1 MNRSLRQFPGL
12 LLISVLLLNGCAG
25 TRGSHRKAALH
36 TGYAYA
42 YLSNRA
48 DKFRDKDFRKAR
60 KIDARARKHYIK
72 AFQHGLMKL
81 EQRYPGFSDTLAAN
95 PGRAMTWTARA
106 DVPLLYWTGAALGAA
121 IGLSKDRPDMLIRLP
136 QVGAMAFRVTELWP
150 DYKGGAAFQLL
161 MIYEASRSGL
171 LGGSISL
178 AKYYYE
184 QALSF
189 SKGHNASLFV
199 SYAESICVQEQN
211 RAEFV
216 SMLEKA
222 LAIKAGGTENRLAR
236 KRARWLLRR
245 TDDLFL

>member
-1 MNRSLRQFPGL
+1 MNRSLLQFSRV
-12 LLISVLLLNGCAG
+12 LLISVMLLNGCAG

-42 YLSNRA
+42 CLSNRA

-72 AFQHGLMKL
+72 AFQHGLKKFDR
-81 EQRYPGFSDTLAAN
+81 RYPGFSDTLAAN
-95 PGRAMTWTARA
+95 PGRAMSWTSRG

-121 IGLSKDRPDMLIRLP
+121 IGLSKDRPAMLIRLP

-150 DYKGGAAFQLL
+150 DYKEGAAFQLL

-178 AKYYYE
+178 AKHYYE

-189 SKGHNASLFV
+189 SKGRNASLFV
-199 SYAESICVQEQN
+199 SYAESICVQEQD

-222 LAIKAGGTENRLAR
+222 LAIKEGGVENRLAR
-236 KRARWLLRR
+236 KRARWLLGRA
-245 TDDLFL
+245 DDLFL